1 MIYKIIIHEKDWDW
15 QVCFVD
21 ENTVKP
27 NYFEEL
33 LKEYIDPT
41 TNKEIES
48 NCSHLAWRKLRSFEI
63 LLEKLPNYFS
73 RNGIYALK
81 NTDFSTTKS
90 ILISGILTL
99 EHKNK
104 NPKFVRF
111 EEIKQY
117 ITSMTINSLI
127 INVASKSQNPTF
139 KGHTADEF
147 GKYIIENIYDSE
159 VLKTRKDCFH
169 E

>member
-1 MIYKIIIHEKDWDW
+1 M
-15 QVCFVD
+15 
-21 ENTVKP
+21 
-27 NYFEEL
+27 
-33 LKEYIDPT
+33 
-41 TNKEIES
+41 
-48 NCSHLAWRKLRSFEI
+48 
-63 LLEKLPNYFS
+63 LEKLPNYFS